1 MVNTIKDMLVESTPR
16 PRPLRMV
23 ELVGPAG
30 AGKTTLSRAL
40 SQYSPKIVVG
50 ADIELRKKEQIPA
63 FVRNA
68 PFLVPVLLRRCQS
81 SRPFTWDE
89 IKAMVYLK
97 GWHRVFRQQV
107 INSGSLVVLDHG
119 PVFKLATLQAF
130 GPERLRTQAV
140 QTWWNDM
147 VKQWAL
153 TLDMVIWLDAP
164 DAILEQRINARSQRH
179 LVKGK
184 SEPEVVQFLARYRA
198 SYEQTLTKLRSDEG
212 PALLKFDTSQTSME
226 EITQKVLAACDIA
239 AS

>member
-1 MVNTIKDMLVESTPR
+1 MKEMLVESAIR
-16 PRPLRMV
+16 RRPLCLV

-30 AGKTTLSRAL
+30 AGKTSLSRAL
-40 SQYSPKIVVG
+40 TQRSAKIVIG
-50 ADIELRKKEQIPA
+50 ADIALRKKEQIPV

-81 SRPFTWDE
+81 SRRFTWDE

-97 GWHRVFRQQV
+97 GWHRVFTQQA
-107 INSGSLVVLDHG
+107 INTGSLVLLDHG

-140 QTWWNDM
+140 ASWWHDM
-147 VKQWAL
+147 FKQWAS

-164 DAILEQRINARSQRH
+164 DAILEKRINTRSQRH

-198 SYEQTLTKLRSDEG
+198 SYEQILAKLRAHGG
-212 PALLKFDTSQTSME
+212 PAILQFDTNQTSME
-226 EITQKVLAACDIA
+226 EITEKVLAACNIA
-239 AS
+239 TSED